1 MSNDAYYQSRTA
13 GVYGG
18 TISLLIIAAIAVVL
32 RLTARRI
39 SAANFWWDDWTLV
52 IALVSLAGP
61 WPPFSPASHLS
72 DIGEDFGLW
81 PKRGLLGPG

>member
-52 IALVSLAGP
+52 IALVSLAEP
-61 WPPFSPASHLS
+61 RPRFPSFSHLP
-72 DIGEDFGLW
+72 DVVEDFGLW